1 VWRLPA
7 AALLCGLSWT
17 CKDSQMIRKSL
28 TQLSL
33 MASFLVIV
41 ACERAPAPG
50 PTVAE
55 PGVDVAAEL
64 NALYHEFD
72 EEYLALNPLSAT
84 FRGDHRFNDQWGP
97 YDFLSDEYSEAMVDL
112 NKRYLA
118 RLTAYDPGSL
128 EGQDRLNYEIFQYDR
143 QNAIEREE
151 QGYNDYEILTPVSQF
166 FSVPNFLVML
176 GSGAT
181 AQPFETP
188 EHYDDWIK
196 RSSGFANHVDLSI
209 ARMREGVELGVVQPR
224 VLMEKAL
231 PQLAAQV
238 VDSPEQ
244 SAFYGPVARM
254 PESFSEEDRKRITA
268 EYEDHIMKVLSPA
281 YARLHDY
288 IANEYMQHT
297 RDTVGQADSPGGKEY
312 YAFMVRETTTTDY
325 TPEEIH
331 EIGKR
336 EAERIYGEMERIK
349 EEVGFE
355 GTMPEFFEHLR
366 SDPRY
371 YFETEEEILQAY
383 DDVRNRIDPALD
395 AAFNVKARAP
405 YVIKAIEPFRAKSFA
420 AAQYFPGTP
429 DGSRPGIFYVN
440 TYDLPARPNWVLEAL
455 SLHEANPGHH
465 FQISIAQEVE
475 DLPAFRRFGGYT
487 AFVEGW
493 GLYAE
498 SLGKELGLYTDPLQY
513 MGSLHFDIWR
523 ANRLV
528 VDTGMHALGWS
539 RQDAID
545 WMLSNSPITET
556 DVVAEVERYIAIP
569 SQALAYKI
577 GQLKIRELR
586 NKAEEALGDKFD
598 IRAYHDLLL
607 TSGSLPLFVLE
618 AEVDRWIAGQ

>member
-1 VWRLPA
+1 ML
-7 AALLCGLSWT
+7 
-17 CKDSQMIRKSL
+17 RKSL
-28 TQLSL
+28 
-33 MASFLVIV
+33 FFIV
-41 ACERAPAPG
+41 LFVVALGLFGCERAPEPVAA
-50 PTVAE
+50 VAE
-55 PGVDVAAEL
+55 PSVDIVAEL
-64 NALYHEFD
+64 DQLYHEYD
-72 EEYLALNPLSAT
+72 EELLALNPIFAT

-97 YDFLSDEYSEAMVDL
+97 YDFLSDEYAEAMYDL
-112 NKRYLA
+112 QQRYLA
-118 RLTAYDPGSL
+118 RLVEYDPATL
-128 EGQDRLNYEIFQYDR
+128 QGQDRLNYDIFKYDR
-143 QNAIEREE
+143 ENAIEREQ
-151 QGYNDYEILTPVSQF
+151 QGYNDYESLTPVSQF

-181 AQPFETP
+181 GQPFATP
-188 EHYDDWIK
+188 QHYDDWIK
-196 RSSGFANHVDLSI
+196 RSSSFTRHVELSI
-209 ARMREGVELGVVQPR
+209 SKMREGVELGVVQPR
-224 VLMEKAL
+224 ILMEKTL

-238 VDSPEQ
+238 VEAPEQ
-244 SAFYGPVARM
+244 SAFWGPIARM
-254 PESFSEEDRKRITA
+254 PESISDEERARIEA
-268 EYEDHIMKVLSPA
+268 AYREHIMNVLVPA

-288 IANEYMQHT
+288 INDEYMQHT
-297 RDTVGQADSPGGKEY
+297 RDTVGQADSPGGKQY

-336 EAERIYGEMERIK
+336 EAQRIFAEMERVR

-366 SDPRY
+366 TDPQY
-371 YFETEEEILQAY
+371 YYETEEEILQAY
-383 DDVRNRIDPALD
+383 DDLRDSIDPKLD
-395 AAFNVKARAP
+395 KAFNVKAKAP
-405 YVIKAIEPFRAKSFA
+405 YVIQAVEPFRAQSMA

-440 TYDLPARPNWVLEAL
+440 TYDLPARPKWVMEAL

-465 FQISIAQEVE
+465 FQISISQEME

-498 SLGKELGLYTDPLQY
+498 SVGEELGLYTDPLQY
-513 MGSLHFDIWR
+513 FGSLHFDIWR

-528 VDTGMHALGWS
+528 VDTGMHALGWT
-539 RQDAID
+539 REDAIE
-545 WMLSNSPITET
+545 WMVSNSPITDT

-586 NKAEEALGDKFD
+586 NKAEAALGDRFD
-598 IRAYHDLLL
+598 VRAFHDLVL
-607 TSGSLPLFVLE
+607 TAGSLPLFVLE
-618 AEVDRWIAGQ
+618 AEVDRWIERQET

>member
-1 VWRLPA
+1 
-7 AALLCGLSWT
+7 
-17 CKDSQMIRKSL
+17 MIRRLLIPLHLFAISL
-28 TQLSL
+28 
-33 MASFLVIV
+33 FLVG
-41 ACERAPAPG
+41 CERAPEPEA
-50 PTVAE
+50 VAE
-55 PGVDVAAEL
+55 EATVDVVAEL

-72 EEYLALNPLSAT
+72 EEMLTLNPVLAT

-97 YDFLSDEYSEAMVDL
+97 HDFLSDEYAEAMYDVH
-112 NKRYLA
+112 KRYLA
-118 RLTAYDPGSL
+118 SLVEFDPEVL
-128 EGQDRLNYEIFQYDR
+128 EGQDRLNYDIFKYDR
-143 QNAIEREE
+143 ENAIERED
-151 QGYNDYEILTPVSQF
+151 QGYNDYEALTPVSQF

-188 EHYDDWIK
+188 QQYDDWIK

-209 ARMREGVELGVVQPR
+209 SKMREGVELGVVQPR
-224 VLMEKAL
+224 VLMEKTL
-231 PQLAAQV
+231 PQLEAQV
-238 VDSPEQ
+238 VESPEQ
-244 SAFYGPVARM
+244 SAFYGPVMRM
-254 PESFSEEDRKRITA
+254 PESFSAEERERITA
-268 EYEDHIMKVLSPA
+268 AYEDHIMNVLSPA
-281 YARLHDY
+281 YAKLHDY

-297 RDTVGQADSPGGKEY
+297 RDEVGQVASPGGKDY
-312 YAFMVRETTTTDY
+312 YAFMVRETTTTNY

-336 EAERIYGEMERIK
+336 EAERIYSEMEQVRDA
-349 EEVGFE
+349 VGFE
-355 GTMPEFFEHLR
+355 GTMAEFFEHLR
-366 SDPRY
+366 TDPAY
-371 YFETEEEILQAY
+371 YFGTEEEIIKAY
-383 DDVRNRIDPALD
+383 DDLRAQIDPALD
-395 AAFNVKARAP
+395 VAFNVKAKAP
-405 YVIKAIEPFRAKSFA
+405 YVLKAVEPFRAQSMA

-440 TYDLPARPNWVLEAL
+440 TYDLPSRPNWVTEAL

-465 FQISIAQEVE
+465 FQISISQEME

-487 AFVEGW
+487 SFVEGW

-539 RQDAID
+539 REDAIE
-545 WMLSNSPITET
+545 WMSNNSPITDT

-598 IRAYHDLLL
+598 VRAYHDLLL

-618 AEVDRWIAGQ
+618 AEVDRWIEKQKS